1 MRLASMLRSFLN
13 VRIFSINCSL
23 SFLLE
28 ELWGFLLISESPSIP
43 FAL

>member
-1 MRLASMLRSFLN
+1 MRLAPMLRSFLN

-43 FAL
+43 VAL